1 MHWLRENWK
10 AFVEI
15 ALLAMG
21 IHYCLRLVRGSRG
34 APVLIGFLLVLMGL
48 TALTLALDLEVLRLL
63 LRNFLA
69 FFAVAAIVIFQP
81 EVRRIFSE
89 LGSLPL
95 FASTRETRE
104 NIEVLIKTVERL
116 ADVRIGMLVALEQ
129 GIQLQDVVESGV
141 VVDCEATPEMF
152 ETIFFPNN
160 AMHDGG
166 VIVRG
171 DRITQAAC
179 IFPLTQQQDLSASLG
194 TRHRAAIG
202 LSEETDAVVV
212 VVSEETGAVSYAYKG
227 RLVRGVTLEE
237 LRDFLTSVLVRA
249 PRPRNLADWLRAL
262 VAREAAP
269 VGVVPGRVRPQ

>member
-1 MHWLRENWK
+1 MSWLLDNWR

-15 ALLAMG
+15 AILAAG
-21 IHYCLRLVRGSRG
+21 IYYCIRLVRGTRG
-34 APVLIGFLLVLMGL
+34 APVVTGFLLVMLVL
-48 TALTLALDLEVLRLL
+48 TALTLALNLEVLRLL
-63 LRNFLA
+63 LRNVFA
-69 FFAVAAIVIFQP
+69 FFAVATIVIFQP
-81 EVRRIFSE
+81 EVRRIFAE

-95 FASTRETRE
+95 FANVRETRE
-104 NIEVLIKTVERL
+104 NIEVLINTVERL
-116 ADVRIGMLVALEQ
+116 ADVRIGMLVAIEQ
-129 GIQLQDVVESGV
+129 SIQLQDVVESGV
-141 VVDCEATPEMF
+141 LVDCEATTEML

-179 IFPLTQQQDLSASLG
+179 IFPLTQRQDLSASLG
-194 TRHRAAIG
+194 TRHCAAIG

-212 VVSEETGAVSYAYKG
+212 VVSEETGAISYAYKA

-249 PRPRNLADWLRAL
+249 PKPRNLVDWLRSVLTRPAGPAE
-262 VAREAAP
+262 VAPLRAKPE
-269 VGVVPGRVRPQ
+269 